1 MTFFKKAIFAALS
14 AFLCVSSFAEY
25 GAAAPKTIKFA
36 TQAPEGTAWMNSM
49 RSFAKDV
56 EEKTEGRVKFKIYA
70 GGTQG
75 DEKDVVRK
83 MRLGQLHG
91 AGMTGVG
98 IGEIAPSVRILD
110 TPFLFKNPAEIDHI
124 YDVMDKDF
132 RKIFEDKGYVL
143 LGWAEVG
150 IVTIFSNEPITK
162 KEDFK
167 KVKMWLWEGDPAAE
181 AAFAALDIKPIPLSI
196 TDVMSSLQTGM
207 INAVYNSPLAAMAMQ
222 WNTKMKYMLTLP
234 LTTSAGAVV
243 ISKKTFDSLE
253 EADRKVLLEEGAKQF
268 RQLTEQSRKDNAES
282 LELLKKNLTFTNP
295 ENAAA
300 VKAFEDAGEKARV
313 SLTGKLYSKELL
325 DKVQAELKAFRA
337 KKTETPAKDK
347 K

>member
-1 MTFFKKAIFAALS
+1 MTFFKKITAVFCASMLSAAFAAN
-14 AFLCVSSFAEY
+14 SFA
-25 GAAAPKTIKFA
+25 ATKTIKFA

-337 KKTETPAKDK
+337 KKTEKPAKK
-347 K
+347 

>member
-1 MTFFKKAIFAALS
+1 MTFFKKATAVFCASMLSAAFAAN
-14 AFLCVSSFAEY
+14 SFA
-25 GAAAPKTIKFA
+25 ATKTIKFA

-337 KKTETPAKDK
+337 KKTEKPAKK
-347 K
+347 